1 MKHRFGQLGAL
12 LLAALLCLQCATPA
26 LAAQDSGTV
35 TVSSAED
42 LLALAKHCSLDTWSQ
57 GRTVIL
63 TQDISLSGAD
73 FAPIPTFGGVFDGGG
88 HTISGLKVTGSYS
101 PAGLFGIVQEGAE
114 IRNLYVSGTVTPGGK
129 GGETGGIAGRNSGLI
144 ANCSFSGSVAGDN
157 SVGGVAGVNQEAGK
171 LQNCAASGTVSGKS
185 MTGGVAGKNLG
196 VVDSCQNQCMVN
208 TESVDP
214 GVSLDDLD
222 LSATDSLF
230 TLRAMDTINVA
241 TDTGGVVGYSSGLVL
256 GCSNSGT
263 VGYPHIGYN
272 VGGIVGRSCG
282 HVANCANHGAVLGRK
297 DVGGVV
303 GQAEPDIILTLTE
316 DNLQRMQGE
325 LDRLNTMVNQMVNS
339 TQNTAAEIN
348 TRLEDIGE
356 SIGTAGGHTREL
368 ARLIA
373 DYSDSTL
380 TEIDRGSD
388 IFSNA
393 MGRLADISRDMPA
406 LSDTLAKGLEQMEA
420 AVRELARLDEFT
432 GPMGAELNTAAD
444 ELAAAG
450 RLMNSGTEKVMEGM
464 RQLAGAVE
472 FEDEEAAKEALDT
485 IQDGAKELNTAME
498 NVSDALQKLMDC
510 FTGENTDWDQVS
522 EALGELRTASGE
534 VSAAVDAISQGV
546 AMIRDN
552 LTFDMEK
559 GQAGLA
565 TIQEGMSM
573 LGKAMERIQAAVGH
587 AQNAFAQMDGIS
599 AQMKWAMDTLAGALG
614 SFAGASNQGTGIFTQ
629 MEALFD
635 YLTSV
640 DPIQIA
646 HPSEEI
652 GNSANALFDVMEQL
666 QAQMSALN
674 GTSNAA
680 TGSMADSI
688 RAISA
693 QMGRVTGA
701 LTDAVYQAESP
712 SVGDSFSDTSPENVD
727 AVTSGKI
734 FSCTN
739 SGNVYGDIGVG
750 GVAGAM
756 AVEYELDPEDDL
768 ATDAPARR
776 REYELKV
783 ILQNCSNTGSVT
795 GRRDYVGAVCGQTE
809 LGLITGCQGYG
820 SAESENG
827 GHVGGIAGTA
837 AGAIAGGEGGTLTGN
852 LFVSEELAGTSRVSV
867 SGQAE
872 PAAYEDLISDESAPE
887 PFRQLTLRFW
897 ADGQM
902 VKEVPFRYGD
912 SFGADVFPAI
922 LTREGRF
929 ARWDKSTLDDLRFD
943 TDVTAIYSPYISAL
957 ESEAKREDGRSVFLA
972 EGLFQESDMLS
983 AAPGQKQGATPLPQ
997 GTGTVLERWRLDIP
1011 EDGQSIH
1018 TVRYLAPSGAEGK
1031 LFVYALEDGD
1041 WRVVEAEMFGS
1052 YLMFETNGSFC
1063 EVVIVES
1070 PLVPWVGLVG
1080 TGVVFAVG
1088 CIVWMV
1094 KKHRRKVP
1102 NALNISQ

>member
-129 GGETGGIAGRNSGLI
+129 GGETGGMAGRNSGLI

-450 RLMNSGTEKVMEGM
+450 RLMNSGTE
-464 RQLAGAVE
+464 
-472 FEDEEAAKEALDT
+472 
-485 IQDGAKELNTAME
+485 
-498 NVSDALQKLMDC
+498 
-510 FTGENTDWDQVS
+510 
-522 EALGELRTASGE
+522 
-534 VSAAVDAISQGV
+534 
-546 AMIRDN
+546 
-552 LTFDMEK
+552 
-559 GQAGLA
+559 
-565 TIQEGMSM
+565 
-573 LGKAMERIQAAVGH
+573 
-587 AQNAFAQMDGIS
+587 
-599 AQMKWAMDTLAGALG
+599 
-614 SFAGASNQGTGIFTQ
+614 
-629 MEALFD
+629 
-635 YLTSV
+635 
-640 DPIQIA
+640 
-646 HPSEEI
+646 
-652 GNSANALFDVMEQL
+652 
-666 QAQMSALN
+666 
-674 GTSNAA
+674 
-680 TGSMADSI
+680 
-688 RAISA
+688 
-693 QMGRVTGA
+693 
-701 LTDAVYQAESP
+701 
-712 SVGDSFSDTSPENVD
+712 
-727 AVTSGKI
+727 
-734 FSCTN
+734 
-739 SGNVYGDIGVG
+739 
-750 GVAGAM
+750 
-756 AVEYELDPEDDL
+756 
-768 ATDAPARR
+768 
-776 REYELKV
+776 
-783 ILQNCSNTGSVT
+783 
-795 GRRDYVGAVCGQTE
+795 
-809 LGLITGCQGYG
+809 
-820 SAESENG
+820 
-827 GHVGGIAGTA
+827 
-837 AGAIAGGEGGTLTGN
+837 
-852 LFVSEELAGTSRVSV
+852 
-867 SGQAE
+867 
-872 PAAYEDLISDESAPE
+872 
-887 PFRQLTLRFW
+887 
-897 ADGQM
+897 
-902 VKEVPFRYGD
+902 
-912 SFGADVFPAI
+912 
-922 LTREGRF
+922 
-929 ARWDKSTLDDLRFD
+929 
-943 TDVTAIYSPYISAL
+943 
-957 ESEAKREDGRSVFLA
+957 
-972 EGLFQESDMLS
+972 
-983 AAPGQKQGATPLPQ
+983 
-997 GTGTVLERWRLDIP
+997 
-1011 EDGQSIH
+1011 
-1018 TVRYLAPSGAEGK
+1018 
-1031 LFVYALEDGD
+1031 
-1041 WRVVEAEMFGS
+1041 
-1052 YLMFETNGSFC
+1052 
-1063 EVVIVES
+1063 
-1070 PLVPWVGLVG
+1070 
-1080 TGVVFAVG
+1080 
-1088 CIVWMV
+1088 
-1094 KKHRRKVP
+1094 
-1102 NALNISQ
+1102 